1 MATSLATKRAVGY
14 LRVSSVGQT
23 GERHSSLETQES
35 RFNDYCERLGL
46 LPVATFVDISSG
58 RRDDR
63 KEYHRMLGYVEEGG
77 ADVIVVQFL
86 DRFGRNPRE
95 ILQRFWQLQGHGVS
109 VVATDE
115 DLQEELLLLLRAGM
129 AGAESRRTSE
139 RVRANMSRVVEKG
152 VQAGRPPYGLRPIR
166 EVVDSK
172 LQTRWELH
180 PIEAPIARQMFRLAV
195 EENLGYKGIAD
206 QLTLMGF
213 LGREGRPFAS
223 FTLQRVLVNEAL
235 AGVLVYGKK
244 PRKGN
249 PQQELVRVPGFFP
262 AILSPEEW
270 QRLQERLSIRR
281 ESSRGRTHTSEYLL
295 SGIARCGQ
303 CGGPM
308 SGKKAAAYKGKNY
321 RNYWCSR
328 ATKSRALC
336 ATYNGHSAPKL
347 EQAVL
352 DYLGEFSDPELV
364 KQHLAIGQAKE
375 LEHKEVELAG
385 VSRALADL
393 EGQFLQHLDL
403 LKRNVLSEAEFSK
416 ANEVARSQS
425 TALEARRE
433 ELALWIEEQQTRVS
447 TAERL
452 PGAIKSFLA
461 DFESLDVRH
470 QKAHLQSILKSAY
483 VFRDDKIELEFRG

>member
-1 MATSLATKRAVGY
+1 
-14 LRVSSVGQT
+14 
-23 GERHSSLETQES
+23 
-35 RFNDYCERLGL
+35 
-46 LPVATFVDISSG
+46 
-58 RRDDR
+58 
-63 KEYHRMLGYVEEGG
+63 
-77 ADVIVVQFL
+77 
-86 DRFGRNPRE
+86 
-95 ILQRFWQLQGHGVS
+95 
-109 VVATDE
+109 
-115 DLQEELLLLLRAGM
+115 
-129 AGAESRRTSE
+129 
-139 RVRANMSRVVEKG
+139 
-152 VQAGRPPYGLRPIR
+152 
-166 EVVDSK
+166 
-172 LQTRWELH
+172 
-180 PIEAPIARQMFRLAV
+180 
-195 EENLGYKGIAD
+195 
-206 QLTLMGF
+206 
-213 LGREGRPFAS
+213 
-223 FTLQRVLVNEAL
+223 LVNEAL
-235 AGVLVYGKK
+235 AGTLVYGKK

-352 DYLGEFSDPELV
+352 DYLGEFSDPVLV

-375 LEHKEVELAG
+375 LEQKESELAG
-385 VSRALADL
+385 VSRALGDL

-403 LKRNVLSEAEFSK
+403 LKRGVLSETEFTK

-425 TALEARRE
+425 TALEARGE
-433 ELALWIEEQQTRVS
+433 ELAQWLVEQRTRVS

-470 QKAHLQSILKSAY
+470 QKAQLQAILKSAY
-483 VFRDDKIELEFRG
+483 VYRDERIELEFRG